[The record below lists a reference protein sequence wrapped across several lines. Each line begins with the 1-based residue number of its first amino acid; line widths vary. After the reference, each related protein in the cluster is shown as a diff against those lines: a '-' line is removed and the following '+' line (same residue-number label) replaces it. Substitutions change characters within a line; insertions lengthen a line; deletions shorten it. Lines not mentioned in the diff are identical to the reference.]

1 MRGLGFEQSYDKAK
15 YFWLVFRLLSHYCSS
30 WPSYKSKVRQG
41 VVNKNTLYMQTR
53 VLPCFTEL
61 HVLFY
66 KDKKKI
72 IPDNIYDLLT
82 PVALAHWVMGDGQ
95 VRTNGLRLCTDSFT
109 FSEVVKLM
117 NVLIIK
123 YRINCS
129 MHIYRGKPRIYI
141 PAYYISLLTS
151 IVKPHMSSDMY
162 YKLEPGKKK
171 PNVEITHTCGGS
183 LHSITMPQV
192 KSDSSVLATFKKEPF
207 RRPVA

>member
-1 MRGLGFEQSYDKAK
+1 
-15 YFWLVFRLLSHYCSS
+15 
-30 WPSYKSKVRQG
+30 
-41 VVNKNTLYMQTR
+41 
-53 VLPCFTEL
+53 
-61 HVLFY
+61 
-66 KDKKKI
+66 
-72 IPDNIYDLLT
+72 
-82 PVALAHWVMGDGQ
+82 
-95 VRTNGLRLCTDSFT
+95 
-109 FSEVVKLM
+109 M

-192 KSDSSVLATFKKEPF
+192 KSDSSVLATLQKRTFSSSCRLVSSKLMERTNPGVLTCNTHIKSIFNSYLAGLFEGRGHISISKHGSKVSNLSLSITFNLKDLPLAERLKDVLGF
-207 RRPVA
+207 G